1 VPAGELLPPELLPP
15 EVLPPELLP
24 CAGLDEEPPDEPVV
38 ERDLL
43 PLGWLMDEEP
53 ELDRLDAPCR
63 EVLVDAPV
71 VVRVVVP
78 VLTLT
83 PGLERRCTTVRLAT
97 AGRRLWMITARLA
110 GACSA
115 TRARLGRFTCLLFLM
130 MVRVAGSPDTTT

>member
-1 VPAGELLPPELLPP
+1 MPAGELLPPELLPP
-15 EVLPPELLP
+15 DVLPPELLP
-24 CAGLDEEPPDEPVV
+24 CAGLDEEPPDAPVV

-43 PLGWLMDEEP
+43 PFRWPMDDDP
-53 ELDRLDAPCR
+53 VLDRLDAPCR
-63 EVLVDAPV
+63 EVLVDEPV

-83 PGLERRCTTVRLAT
+83 PGLERRCTTAT
-97 AGRRLWMITARLA
+97 PGRRLWMITARFC

-115 TRARLGRFTCLLFLM
+115 TRARACLGPFLTCLFLM